1 MMHQEL
7 TGCASLAKV
16 PAMSGY
22 LLRKRLPGRR
32 KIAAAVLVGG
42 LVVLSGCVSV
52 QAPDKPI
59 VIELN
64 INIKQEVV
72 YRLAQDAQKTVEE
85 HGDVF

>member
-22 LLRKRLPGRR
+22 FLRKRLSGRCE
-32 KIAAAVLVGG
+32 IAAAVLVSG
-42 LVVLSGCVSV
+42 LVALSGCVSV